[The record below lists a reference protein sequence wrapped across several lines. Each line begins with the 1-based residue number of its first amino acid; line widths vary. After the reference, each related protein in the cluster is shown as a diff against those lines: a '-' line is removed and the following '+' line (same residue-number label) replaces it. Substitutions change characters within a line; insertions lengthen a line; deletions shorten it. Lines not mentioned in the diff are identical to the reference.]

1 MGLVGNLLGLGYLAS
16 RHSWVPVT
24 QPLIIPS
31 VIEGLATVVAGV
43 LSFWIVQ
50 DFPDSAKFLTEAER
64 TVVVRRLQNDDQ
76 FSAAG
81 ENLRWK
87 YIFQSLLDWKTWVG
101 SMWRRMSLLLWRE
114 NWLIR
119 KVICY
124 SGSDMPLYAF
134 SLFLPSI
141 INQVSLNSQ
150 SSSNQIFDMLYY

>member
-1 MGLVGNLLGLGYLAS
+1 MANLLGLGYLAS
-16 RHSWVPVT
+16 RRSWVPVT

-64 TVVVRRLQNDDQ
+64 TAVVRRLQNDDQ

-101 SMWRRMSLLLWRE
+101 SMWRRMSLLLWR
-114 NWLIR
+114 
-119 KVICY
+119 
-124 SGSDMPLYAF
+124 
-134 SLFLPSI
+134 
-141 INQVSLNSQ
+141 
-150 SSSNQIFDMLYY
+150 